1 MQVLRCQV
9 AASGLVT
16 PSPLNAWKQEMWPQ
30 ICRMYWWR
38 DATSASLMCMR
49 LQVTVTT
56 EGPTAGLKGARQQDL
71 FRLRER
77 VEAKLGRPVSLS
89 GEGDVRGRAEPPA
102 AAKMGA
108 NRKLSWSFA
117 QVMELLVLDL
127 LQR

>member
-1 MQVLRCQV
+1 
-9 AASGLVT
+9 
-16 PSPLNAWKQEMWPQ
+16 
-30 ICRMYWWR
+30 
-38 DATSASLMCMR
+38 MC

-89 GEGDVRGRAEPPA
+89 VERDVRGRAEPPT

-108 NRKLSWSFA
+108 N
-117 QVMELLVLDL
+117 
-127 LQR
+127 